1 MTKILVVDDHRIF
14 TDGICF
20 LIGHTADLQV
30 AGALHHGKEV
40 LPFISAHHV
49 DILLLDIDMPDISG
63 FEIAKAV
70 KHKYP
75 SIKILALSMIDD
87 ISSMERM
94 YSTGA
99 DGYCIK
105 SSGREEVFRG
115 IRMLRDGVSFW
126 PPAYV
131 RLLSAQTEKLA
142 EYLLTQRETEIIKLV
157 CEGGTSIE
165 IAERLN
171 LSVRTVETHRKNV
184 YRKLDVH
191 SNVELTNYAKKH
203 RII

>member
-1 MTKILVVDDHRIF
+1 MNKLLIVDDHRIF
-14 TDGICF
+14 TDGIRF
-20 LIGHTADLQV
+20 LIEYTTDLKV

-40 LPFISAHHV
+40 LPFLSVNHV

-70 KHKYP
+70 KNQY
-75 SIKILALSMIDD
+75 SSVKILVLSMIDD
-87 ISSMERM
+87 ILSMERM
-94 YSTGA
+94 YSAGA

-115 IRMLRDGVSFW
+115 IRMLRDGASFW

-131 RLLSAQTEKLA
+131 RLLSGQTEKMA
-142 EYLLTQRETEIIKLV
+142 EYLLTRRETEIIKMI
-157 CEGGTSIE
+157 CDGATSAE
-165 IAERLN
+165 IAEGLH
-171 LSVRTVETHRKNV
+171 LSARTVETHRKNI

-191 SNVELTNYAKKH
+191 SNVELNNYARK
-203 RII
+203 RLAI